1 MSTER
6 ILAWF
11 EKRRKT
17 KTLEEAMQ
25 QITKS
30 IETIKDLK
38 SAMTAFYEGRD
49 KDVKK
54 HLEELFLKESE
65 IDDLRRSVLERL
77 SEGSLPMKYR
87 EDLMLLV
94 RRLDMMADKV
104 KDSGRSLKI
113 LSARNIPKELR
124 KAYVDTTE
132 DLFRCSLALGNCLE
146 MLGTDTSK
154 VPECAM
160 KVQNLETKLDERYL
174 ETKALLFKYE
184 GKMGCATIIEL
195 KDLTEFLEQT
205 ADLCEDT
212 SDYIRTLAAGE
223 KS

>member
-1 MSTER
+1 LSTAR
-6 ILAWF
+6 ILSWF
-11 EKRRKT
+11 EKRRKN
-17 KTLEEAMQ
+17 KTLKEAMQ

-38 SAMTAFYEGRD
+38 SAVAAFYEGRD
-49 KDVKK
+49 KDVEK
-54 HLEELFLKESE
+54 HLAELFVKENE
-65 IDDLRRSVLERL
+65 IDDLRRSVLEKL

-94 RRLDMMADKV
+94 RRLDMMADRV

-113 LSARNIPKELR
+113 LRARNIPKELK

-132 DLFRCSLALGNCLE
+132 DLFNCSVALGSCLE

-154 VPECAM
+154 VPEYAK
-160 KVQNLETKLDERYL
+160 KVQDLETKLDERYL
-174 ETKALLFKYE
+174 QSKSLLFKYE
-184 GKMGCATIIEL
+184 ERMGCATIIEL

-223 KS
+223 RS